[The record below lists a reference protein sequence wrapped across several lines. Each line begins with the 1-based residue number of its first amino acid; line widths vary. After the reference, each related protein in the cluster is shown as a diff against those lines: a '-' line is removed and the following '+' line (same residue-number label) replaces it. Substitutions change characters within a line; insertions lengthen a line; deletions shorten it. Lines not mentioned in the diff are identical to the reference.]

1 MMVIIAVMIIIM
13 TLIIDDHD
21 HDFNDHDEY
30 GGLDVDYD
38 GSGLYWGDHDGH
50 HGDDG
55 HDHDHAVQ
63 LGS

>member
-1 MMVIIAVMIIIM
+1 MIMILM
-13 TLIIDDHD
+13 ID
-21 HDFNDHDEY
+21 DHDEY
-30 GGLDVDYD
+30 GGLDVNYD

-63 LGS
+63 LGLW

>member
-1 MMVIIAVMIIIM
+1 MIMIM
-13 TLIIDDHD
+13 ILMID
-21 HDFNDHDEY
+21 DHDEY
-30 GGLDVDYD
+30 GGLDVNYD

-63 LGS
+63 LGSWW